1 MVTDDVIKMP
11 QTNGAQEPPVDQA
24 SASQSSAAARP
35 FAAFRLPPFSA
46 NEAELW
52 LTQVE
57 SACQVSGIVDDT
69 VKFHLLAANLPLDVA
84 AQVRDVVTAKPPS
97 YSALKEALKDRLTQS
112 KAVRLSELLRN
123 QQLGDQRP
131 TQLLLRMRSELGAAG
146 DATQDS
152 QLLRTLFLQRLPQS
166 ARAALSLLPEDTPL
180 DQLATA
186 ADRFLASS
194 TASISAVDASAS
206 AMAPYATTA
215 YHPQSNGMVERLHRQ
230 LKAALRAAA
239 PTQWTDALPL
249 VLLGIRSTLKEDI
262 GCSAA
267 ELVYG
272 STLRLPGEL
281 VAATTTERPPTPAS
295 FAANLQRT
303 MQALRPAAPRGSQ
316 ARPYV
321 PRALEDASYVFV
333 RHDAVKPPLAAP
345 YDGPFKVIARGAKTM
360 TVDRGSRHDVVSLD
374 RVKPAHLEESV
385 PTPTWPSSSR
395 RETTDTEYTEDEEL
409 GWLLAQP
416 ETPPPAPPPA
426 APASILR
433 TRAGRIPREPDRL
446 QVGSM
451 AAQNND
457 SGVAKRVRF
466 RL

>member
-1 MVTDDVIKMP
+1 MLTDDVIKMP

-35 FAAFRLPPFSA
+35 FAAFWLPPFSA

-112 KAVRLSELLRN
+112 RAVRLSELLRN

-206 AMAPYATTA
+206 AMAPYATAAPPADGTI
-215 YHPQSNGMVERLHRQ
+215 
-230 LKAALRAAA
+230 AALCSMVASLTAAVSRLETGFRA
-239 PTQWTDALPL
+239 
-249 VLLGIRSTLKEDI
+249 
-262 GCSAA
+262 
-267 ELVYG
+267 
-272 STLRLPGEL
+272 
-281 VAATTTERPPTPAS
+281 
-295 FAANLQRT
+295 
-303 MQALRPAAPRGSQ
+303 
-316 ARPYV
+316 
-321 PRALEDASYVFV
+321 
-333 RHDAVKPPLAAP
+333 
-345 YDGPFKVIARGAKTM
+345 
-360 TVDRGSRHDVVSLD
+360 
-374 RVKPAHLEESV
+374 
-385 PTPTWPSSSR
+385 
-395 RETTDTEYTEDEEL
+395 RE
-409 GWLLAQP
+409 Q
-416 ETPPPAPPPA
+416 
-426 APASILR
+426 
-433 TRAGRIPREPDRL
+433 EPDDRRARRAWRPRSRSRL
-446 QVGSM
+446 GRHQRERQQHQQDTLCYYHYRFGSD
-451 AAQNND
+451 AHNCESPCSWR
-457 SGVAKRVRF
+457 SGNETA
-466 RL
+466 

>member
-112 KAVRLSELLRN
+112 RAVRLSELLRN

-180 DQLATA
+180 DQLAMA

-206 AMAPYATTA
+206 AMAPYATAAPPADGT
-215 YHPQSNGMVERLHRQ
+215 M
-230 LKAALRAAA
+230 AALCSMVASLTAAVSRLETGFRA
-239 PTQWTDALPL
+239 
-249 VLLGIRSTLKEDI
+249 
-262 GCSAA
+262 
-267 ELVYG
+267 
-272 STLRLPGEL
+272 
-281 VAATTTERPPTPAS
+281 
-295 FAANLQRT
+295 
-303 MQALRPAAPRGSQ
+303 
-316 ARPYV
+316 
-321 PRALEDASYVFV
+321 
-333 RHDAVKPPLAAP
+333 
-345 YDGPFKVIARGAKTM
+345 
-360 TVDRGSRHDVVSLD
+360 
-374 RVKPAHLEESV
+374 
-385 PTPTWPSSSR
+385 
-395 RETTDTEYTEDEEL
+395 RE
-409 GWLLAQP
+409 Q
-416 ETPPPAPPPA
+416 
-426 APASILR
+426 
-433 TRAGRIPREPDRL
+433 EPDDRRARRAWRPRSRSRSGRHQRERQQHQQDTL
-446 QVGSM
+446 CYYHYRFGSD
-451 AAQNND
+451 AHNSESPCSWR
-457 SGVAKRVRF
+457 SGNETA
-466 RL
+466 